1 MKILN
6 PRRARTILNLAVQS
20 LVSYLK
26 DNNLKTIVLG
36 ISGGLDS
43 AVMAIIGLKAV
54 EALLQDGHSTQY
66 IYDYIGIESQPED
79 LQKARLLSHEAGF
92 ELGEYDYS
100 EWYQASPIRRNVD
113 RINPKIRV
121 ADGNLKCRIRM
132 LHLYDR
138 AQLSRGVVLDT
149 DDLSENLMGFWT
161 RHGDVGD
168 VKIIQNLTKDEVRD
182 LGEYLDI
189 SKIILEAAPGDG
201 LGVTDTNRAK
211 DQLRM
216 DYLKTDYIVSRLYQE
231 GLNYNGDISLIK
243 TQRCRKII
251 DQIAGEI
258 SESVE
263 NVTHVVKQTLGTA
276 FKRKYGD
283 DVINLLPQRGN
294 MGLPNLGSENFRREY
309 LAAINK
315 SR

>member
-100 EWYQASPIRRNVD
+100 EW
-113 RINPKIRV
+113 
-121 ADGNLKCRIRM
+121 RM
-132 LHLYDR
+132 
-138 AQLSRGVVLDT
+138 
-149 DDLSENLMGFWT
+149 
-161 RHGDVGD
+161 
-168 VKIIQNLTKDEVRD
+168 
-182 LGEYLDI
+182 
-189 SKIILEAAPGDG
+189 
-201 LGVTDTNRAK
+201 
-211 DQLRM
+211 
-216 DYLKTDYIVSRLYQE
+216 
-231 GLNYNGDISLIK
+231 
-243 TQRCRKII
+243 
-251 DQIAGEI
+251 EI
-258 SESVE
+258 SSVVSACFTSMIE
-263 NVTHVVKQTLGTA
+263 HNSVRVSFLIPMIYQKTSWA
-276 FKRKYGD
+276 F
-283 DVINLLPQRGN
+283 
-294 MGLPNLGSENFRREY
+294 GLVMVMLVM
-309 LAAINK
+309 